1 MKYITK
7 RDGSKEPYN
16 IGKIQA
22 VIQKAFAR
30 TSENSDENIQ
40 AVLTYFVNH
49 FSKLDTVEEIQDAVE
64 KSLMA
69 KKFYNT
75 AKEFILYRKQ
85 RENIRNSKTSL
96 VKTFKEVLNADGS
109 DISRENANVDGKAPM
124 GLMLLFGSEIEK
136 DYVKRY
142 MISPR
147 FTELH
152 ESGDFHIH
160 DLNMYACT
168 FNCCNIGLKNLLEKG
183 FSTGHGTIR
192 PPQSIQTAMT
202 IAAIV
207 IQANQ
212 NDMFGG
218 QGIPLF
224 DYEISPYIAKSFGKR
239 LKEVIEIYLG
249 FDIKDNTIKDFVDAL
264 YDRTGTV
271 LGNLDEVKG
280 FIDFLTKENT
290 NKVIEKAVKLT
301 ENDVFQACEGFV
313 HNLNTLNSRCLP
325 GSEIVIAK
333 DGDKHMSELNEND
346 SVLSFNV
353 TYQRFEFKK
362 VLNVFNN
369 GHKKLLE
376 VELEDGQTHRMT
388 ADHKVF
394 TSEGFREIQDAKD
407 ILTSTGFA
415 KILKKTEI
423 PEETVYDIE
432 VQDNHTFCIRD
443 KNGFAVVHNCGSQVP
458 FSSINYGTCKTREGQ
473 MLIENILRAT
483 DNGLGNKET
492 SIFPVQI
499 FKIKE
504 GVNANPGDPN
514 YYLYEMACK
523 VSAKRMY
530 PNFVNIDVPGNIEY
544 YQEGKP
550 ETEMATMGAL
560 SGETK
565 VTLFNYAADSGITLR
580 FDEVEN
586 FITEGNFAGDPIQFD
601 ENTVYYNT
609 ESLFIYDNIANR
621 YAEIKK
627 FMKFKVTKPWY
638 RIHCMAHGL
647 NGHAFFDFLATEDHP
662 LPVNGKRTLVSDLKE
677 GDALEVSAK
686 YAAEMLADVA
696 EVIRIEKVS
705 EDYVGYDFETSTD
718 RFDTDYIVSHNC
730 RTKTLAMLDGSA
742 RVTNRGNIAFTT
754 INLPRLG
761 IVSDHSVEKFFELLD
776 QRITDC
782 IDELLERVNYI
793 KTKKV
798 YNFPFL
804 MGQNIYLGA
813 ENLGWN
819 DTIEPALK
827 NGTLAVGFI
836 GIAEALKAL
845 TGKHHGESEES
856 YELALKIVR
865 TIRERTDKATKEYGW
880 QFGCF
885 ATPAEGLSER
895 FVKIDKKKFGVIE
908 GVTDR
913 EFYTNSF
920 HIPVY
925 YPVTA
930 SEKMQKEGVFHELCN
945 AGAITYVEMDGD
957 PLQNLQAFKKIV
969 DYSRKCGI
977 SYFSVNHNVD
987 RCPICGFQGIIESDV
1002 CPNCGWKE
1010 GSEISLEEL
1019 EAKGIDTKRFR

>member
-7 RDGSKEPYN
+7 RDGSQEPYDL
-16 IGKIQA
+16 GKIQA
-22 VIQKAFAR
+22 VIQKAFSR
-30 TSENSDENIQ
+30 TSENSEENIQ
-40 AVLTYFVNH
+40 SVLTYFVNH

-69 KKFYNT
+69 KKFFET

-96 VKTFKEVLNADGS
+96 TKTFREVLNADGS

-152 ESGDFHIH
+152 ESGDIHIH

-192 PPQSIQTAMT
+192 PPQSIHTALT

-249 FDIKDNTIKDFVDAL
+249 FDIKDNTIKDFIDCL

-280 FIDFLTKENT
+280 FINSLTGENT
-290 NKVIEKAVKLT
+290 DRIVDKAVKLT

-313 HNLNTLNSRCLP
+313 HNLNTLNSRC
-325 GSEIVIAK
+325 
-333 DGDKHMSELNEND
+333 
-346 SVLSFNV
+346 
-353 TYQRFEFKK
+353 
-362 VLNVFNN
+362 
-369 GHKKLLE
+369 
-376 VELEDGQTHRMT
+376 
-388 ADHKVF
+388 
-394 TSEGFREIQDAKD
+394 
-407 ILTSTGFA
+407 
-415 KILKKTEI
+415 
-423 PEETVYDIE
+423 
-432 VQDNHTFCIRD
+432 
-443 KNGFAVVHNCGSQVP
+443 GSQVP
-458 FSSINYGTCKTREGQ
+458 FSSINYGTCKTKEGQ
-473 MLIENILRAT
+473 MLIENILKAT

-504 GVNANPGDPN
+504 GVNAEEGDPS
-514 YYLYEMACK
+514 YDLFVKACE

-565 VTLFNYAADSGITLR
+565 VTLFTTCTAYSGITLR
-580 FDEVEN
+580 LDEVEMN
-586 FITEGNFAGDPIQFD
+586 FVGDPIQFD

-609 ESLFIYDNIANR
+609 EGLFIYDNIANR

-627 FMKFKVTKPWY
+627 FMKFRVTKPWY
-638 RIHCMAHGL
+638 RIHCRANSL
-647 NGHAFFDFLATEDHP
+647 NGHSFFDFLATEDHP
-662 LPVNGKRTLVSDLKE
+662 LPVNGVRTLVSDLKE
-677 GDALEVSAK
+677 GDVLEVSAK
-686 YAAEMLADVA
+686 YAAEMLADAA

-705 EDYVGYDFETSTD
+705 GEYIGYDFETSTD

-761 IVSDHSVEKFFELLD
+761 IISEHNIEKFFELLD

-813 ENLGWN
+813 EKLGWN
-819 DTIEPALK
+819 DSIEPALK

-845 TGKHHGESEES
+845 TGKHHGESEKS

-925 YPVTA
+925 YPITA
-930 SEKMQKEGVFHELCN
+930 TKKMILEGKFHELCN

-957 PLQNLQAFKKIV
+957 PSQNLDAFIKLVKF
-969 DYSRKCGI
+969 SRKCGI
-977 SYFSVNHNVD
+977 SYFSINHSLD
-987 RCPICGFQGIIESDV
+987 RCPVCGFQGIIESDV

-1010 GSEISLEEL
+1010 GTEISLEEL
-1019 EAKGIDTKRFR
+1019 EARGIDTKRFR

>member
-22 VIQKAFAR
+22 VIQKAFSR

-96 VKTFKEVLNADGS
+96 VKTFREVLNADGS

-147 FTELH
+147 FTEMH

-218 QGIPLF
+218 QGLPLF
-224 DYEISPYIAKSFGKR
+224 DYEISPFVSKNFGIN
-239 LKEVIEIYLG
+239 LKECIEILLGSEPDFNFRDYCFDLYHKNGSSMSPESLREIRETLKTFVQDKADKVIEI
-249 FDIKDNTIKDFVDAL
+249 AL
-264 YDRTGTV
+264 KKTD
-271 LGNLDEVKG
+271 
-280 FIDFLTKENT
+280 
-290 NKVIEKAVKLT
+290 
-301 ENDVFQACEGFV
+301 NDVFQACEGFV
-313 HNLNTLNSRCLP
+313 HNLNTLNSR
-325 GSEIVIAK
+325 
-333 DGDKHMSELNEND
+333 
-346 SVLSFNV
+346 
-353 TYQRFEFKK
+353 
-362 VLNVFNN
+362 
-369 GHKKLLE
+369 
-376 VELEDGQTHRMT
+376 
-388 ADHKVF
+388 
-394 TSEGFREIQDAKD
+394 
-407 ILTSTGFA
+407 
-415 KILKKTEI
+415 
-423 PEETVYDIE
+423 
-432 VQDNHTFCIRD
+432 
-443 KNGFAVVHNCGSQVP
+443 CGSQVP

-586 FITEGNFAGDPIQFD
+586 FITDGNFAGDPIQFD

-609 ESLFIYDNIANR
+609 EGLFIYDNIASR

-627 FMKFKVTKPWY
+627 FMKFRVTKPWY

-647 NGHAFFDFLATEDHP
+647 NGHSFFDFLATEDHP
-662 LPVNGKRTLVSDLKE
+662 LPVNGVRTLVSDLKE
-677 GDALEVSAK
+677 GDVLEVSAK

-705 EDYVGYDFETSTD
+705 GEYIGYDFETSTD

-730 RTKTLAMLDGSA
+730 RTKTLAMLDGTA

-761 IVSDHSVEKFFELLD
+761 IVSDHSIEKFFELLD

-856 YELALKIVR
+856 YELALKIVK

-895 FVKIDKKKFGVIE
+895 FVKIDKKKFGIIE

-1019 EAKGIDTKRFR
+1019 EAKGIDTKKFR

>member
-1 MKYITK
+1 MTK
-7 RDGSKEPYN
+7 IN
-16 IGKIQA
+16 
-22 VIQKAFAR
+22 
-30 TSENSDENIQ
+30 
-40 AVLTYFVNH
+40 
-49 FSKLDTVEEIQDAVE
+49 
-64 KSLMA
+64 
-69 KKFYNT
+69 
-75 AKEFILYRKQ
+75 
-85 RENIRNSKTSL
+85 
-96 VKTFKEVLNADGS
+96 
-109 DISRENANVDGKAPM
+109 
-124 GLMLLFGSEIEK
+124 
-136 DYVKRY
+136 
-142 MISPR
+142 
-147 FTELH
+147 
-152 ESGDFHIH
+152 
-160 DLNMYACT
+160 
-168 FNCCNIGLKNLLEKG
+168 
-183 FSTGHGTIR
+183 
-192 PPQSIQTAMT
+192 
-202 IAAIV
+202 
-207 IQANQ
+207 
-212 NDMFGG
+212 
-218 QGIPLF
+218 
-224 DYEISPYIAKSFGKR
+224 
-239 LKEVIEIYLG
+239 
-249 FDIKDNTIKDFVDAL
+249 
-264 YDRTGTV
+264 
-271 LGNLDEVKG
+271 
-280 FIDFLTKENT
+280 
-290 NKVIEKAVKLT
+290 KLT
-301 ENDVFQACEGFV
+301 ENDY
-313 HNLNTLNSRCLP
+313 
-325 GSEIVIAK
+325 
-333 DGDKHMSELNEND
+333 
-346 SVLSFNV
+346 VLSFNPV
-353 TYQRFEFKK
+353 TQKYEYKK

-369 GHKKLLE
+369 GVKKILE
-376 VELEDGQTHRMT
+376 IELENGQTHQMT
-388 ADHKVF
+388 ADHKVL

-407 ILTSTGFA
+407 ILTNTGFV
-415 KILKKTEI
+415 KILKKTEL

-514 YYLYEMACK
+514 YYLYDLACK

-560 SGETK
+560 TGSAK
-565 VTLFNYAADSGITLR
+565 VELFNFSVPSQDILFRTTLR
-580 FDEVEN
+580 FDEVEKFLVEN
-586 FITEGNFAGDPIQFD
+586 SLVGDPINFD
-601 ENTVYYNT
+601 ENTVYYNVNHVYISDSLT
-609 ESLFIYDNIANR
+609 EEHSKLVKV
-621 YAEIKK
+621 KK
-627 FMKFKVTKPWY
+627 FMRFKTTKPWY
-638 RIHCMAHGL
+638 RVNCVLHNKGYSTDWS
-647 NGHAFFDFLATEDHP
+647 FEATEDHP
-662 LPVNGKRTLVSDLKE
+662 LPVYGKGRTLVSGLRK
-677 GDALEVSAK
+677 GDFIHTSRYCEW
-686 YAAEMLADVA
+686 EIA
-696 EVIRIEKVS
+696 EVKSITKLS
-705 EDYVGYDFETSTD
+705 ETFIGYDFETESD

-761 IVSDHSVEKFFELLD
+761 IVSDHNIEKFFELLD

-856 YELALKIVR
+856 YELALKIVK

-930 SEKMQKEGVFHELCN
+930 SEKMRKEGVFHELCN

-1010 GSEISLEEL
+1010 GTEISLEEL
-1019 EAKGIDTKRFR
+1019 EKKGISTKFFS